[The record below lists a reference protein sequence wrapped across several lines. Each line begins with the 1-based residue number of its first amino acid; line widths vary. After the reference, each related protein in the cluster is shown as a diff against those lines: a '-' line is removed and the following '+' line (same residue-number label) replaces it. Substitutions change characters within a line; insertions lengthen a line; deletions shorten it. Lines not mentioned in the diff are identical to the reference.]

1 MKRTA
6 AQALV
11 ATLENQGVDR
21 VFCVPGESYL
31 DVLDALRDSPI
42 QTVVARQE
50 GGAAMMAEADAKLM
64 GRPGVVFVTRG
75 PGAANASSGVHV
87 AQQDSTPLVLF
98 AGQVARAARG
108 RDAFQEVD
116 FAAFYGG
123 MAKFVEEVADPDR
136 VPGAVAHAFR
146 TALSDRPGPAVVSLP
161 EDMLG
166 EPCAAPPG
174 ARATVDEEA
183 VDGAPVREFDARL
196 GNAER
201 PLVVVGGSLWRAAD
215 TARLADYAETAG
227 VPVACVFRRQQLFD
241 HEHPHY
247 AGDIGIGI
255 NPALRRAVEETDLL
269 VLLGT
274 RFSEIPSQSY
284 ALPLARTPVVHV
296 HPDASELQRVHRAEL
311 AIRASP
317 GSFLAASAARGRRSV
332 YVDALH
338 ESYLKWS
345 RLPHPSPG
353 KLTMGKVMA
362 TLRDIGD
369 PRMIVTNGAGNY
381 SAWVHRFHRFGR
393 FGTQVAPTSGSM
405 GYGLPAAIAA
415 KLRHPDRTVV
425 CFAGDGCFQMTGQ
438 EIATA
443 VQYDAR
449 VIVLVVDNRMYGT
462 IRMHQERAFPGRVHG
477 TSLVNPDFAALARA
491 YGAYGERVERD
502 ADFPTAF
509 ARAREARVPA
519 LLHLVVDSGG
529 DHTRR
534 DAVGSARSLA
544 PWIAGRGRACPVPR
558 RGSIYVAGDHK
569 GRPYGRCAVPMDHP

>member
-11 ATLENQGVDR
+11 ETLENQGVDR

-31 DVLDALRDSPI
+31 DVLDALRDSSI
-42 QTVVARQE
+42 ETVVARQE
-50 GGAAMMAEADAKLM
+50 GGAAMMAEADGKLT

-108 RDAFQEVD
+108 RDAFQELD
-116 FAAFYGG
+116 FRAFYGG
-123 MAKFVEEVADPDR
+123 MAKSVAEVDDPDR
-136 VPGAVAHAFR
+136 VPGAVADAFR
-146 TALSDRPGPAVVSLP
+146 AALSGRPGPAVVSLP

-166 EPCAAPPG
+166 EACATPANDRVEVERAVSDG
-174 ARATVDEEA
+174 VLASAFDVRLQAAR
-183 VDGAPVREFDARL
+183 
-196 GNAER
+196 R
-201 PLVVVGGSLWRAAD
+201 PLVVVGGSVWRREDAVAL
-215 TARLADYAETAG
+215 RGFAETAG

-255 NPALRRAVEETDLL
+255 NPALRRAVEDTDLL

-284 ALPLARTPVVHV
+284 TLPLAQTPLVHV

-311 AIRASP
+311 AIQARP
-317 GSFLAASAARGRRSV
+317 GAFLAASAARGERNAHV
-332 YVDALH
+332 EALH
-338 ESYLKWS
+338 ASYLEWS
-345 RLPHPSPG
+345 RLPHASPG
-353 KLTMGKVMA
+353 ELTMGKVMA
-362 TLRDIGD
+362 TLRDLDD
-369 PRMIVTNGAGNY
+369 PDVIVTNGAGNY
-381 SAWVHRFHRFGR
+381 SGWVHRFHRFRR

-415 KLRHPDRTVV
+415 KLRHPNRTVV

-438 EIATA
+438 ELATA
-443 VQYDAR
+443 VQHDVRA
-449 VIVLVVDNRMYGT
+449 IVLVVDNGMYGT
-462 IRMHQERAFPGRVHG
+462 IRMHQERAFPGRVHA
-477 TSLVNPDFAALARA
+477 TSLSNPDFAALARA

-502 ADFPTAF
+502 ADFPAAF
-509 ARAREARVPA
+509 ARAREAGVPA
-519 LLHLVVDSGG
+519 VLHLVVDPEAITLAETLS
-529 DHTRR
+529 
-534 DAVGSARSLA
+534 SL
-544 PWIAGRGRACPVPR
+544 RGAMQQ
-558 RGSIYVAGDHK
+558 
-569 GRPYGRCAVPMDHP
+569 RP

>member
-1 MKRTA
+1 MNRTA

-11 ATLENQGVDR
+11 ETLEAQGVDR

-31 DVLDALRDSPI
+31 DVLDALRDSSI
-42 QTVVARQE
+42 ETVVARQE
-50 GGAAMMAEADAKLM
+50 GGAAMMAEADAKLT

-116 FAAFYGG
+116 FEGFYGG
-123 MAKFVEEVADPDR
+123 MTKFVAEVDDPDDVPGTVAD
-136 VPGAVAHAFR
+136 AFR
-146 TALSDRPGPAVVSLP
+146 TALSGRPGPAVVSLP
-161 EDMLG
+161 EDMLA
-166 EPCAAPPG
+166 EPCAAASG
-174 ARATVDEEA
+174 DRVD
-183 VDGAPVREFDARL
+183 VDGEPVDDSQVQTFDARL
-196 GNAER
+196 ANAKR
-201 PLVVVGGSLWRAAD
+201 PLVVVGGSLWRAPD
-215 TARLADYAETAG
+215 TARLETYAQTAG

-247 AGDIGIGI
+247 AGDIGIGL
-255 NPALRRAVEETDLL
+255 NPALRRALEQTDLL

-284 ALPLARTPVVHV
+284 ALPLAHTPVVHV
-296 HPDASELQRVHRAEL
+296 HPDASELRRVHPAEL
-311 AIRASP
+311 AIQARP
-317 GSFLAASAARGRRSV
+317 GAFLAASAARGKRSV

-338 ESYLKWS
+338 ASYLAWS

-353 KLTMGKVMA
+353 AMTMGKVMA
-362 TLRDIGD
+362 TLRDLGD
-369 PRMIVTNGAGNY
+369 SYMVVTNGAGNY
-381 SAWVHRFHRFGR
+381 SGWVHRFHRFRR

-449 VIVLVVDNRMYGT
+449 VIVLVVDNGMYGT
-462 IRMHQERAFPGRVHG
+462 IRMHQERSFPGRVHA
-477 TSLVNPDFAALARA
+477 TSLINPDFAALARA
-491 YGAYGERVERD
+491 YGAHGERLERD
-502 ADFPTAF
+502 ADFPAAF

-519 LLHLVVDSGG
+519 VLHLAVDPEAITPAETLSG
-529 DHTRR
+529 
-534 DAVGSARSLA
+534 LA
-544 PWIAGRGRACPVPR
+544 PQQPLPAGTAFRPSPSRASTQPDLSANAENPTGC
-558 RGSIYVAGDHK
+558 
-569 GRPYGRCAVPMDHP
+569 

>member
-31 DVLDALRDSPI
+31 DVLDALRDSSI
-42 QTVVARQE
+42 ETVVARQE
-50 GGAAMMAEADAKLM
+50 GGAAMMAEADAKLT

-108 RDAFQEVD
+108 RDAFQELD
-116 FAAFYGG
+116 FEAFYGG
-123 MAKFVEEVADPDR
+123 MAKTVTEVDDPDR
-136 VPGAVAHAFR
+136 VPGAVADSFR
-146 TALSDRPGPAVVSLP
+146 AALSDRPGPAVVSLP

-166 EPCAAPPG
+166 EACATPAED
-174 ARATVDEEA
+174 RVTVKEAA
-183 VDGAPVREFDARL
+183 VDGASVRAFATRL
-196 GNAER
+196 EAAQR
-201 PLVVVGGSLWRAAD
+201 PLVVAGGSVWRPEDAA
-215 TARLADYAETAG
+215 ALREFAETAG

-241 HEHPHY
+241 HEHSHY

-255 NPALRRAVEETDLL
+255 NPALRRAVEESDLL

-284 ALPLARTPVVHV
+284 GLPLARTPVVHV

-311 AIRASP
+311 AIRARP
-317 GSFLAASAARGRRSV
+317 GAFLTASTARGERRG

-338 ESYLKWS
+338 AGYLEWS

-353 KLTMGKVMA
+353 EMTMGKVMA
-362 TLRDIGD
+362 TLRDLDD
-369 PRMIVTNGAGNY
+369 PDMIVTNGAGNY
-381 SAWVHRFHRFGR
+381 SAWVHRFHRFRR
-393 FGTQVAPTSGSM
+393 FGTQLAPTSGSM

-415 KLRHPDRTVV
+415 KLRHPERTVV

-438 EIATA
+438 ELATA
-443 VQYDAR
+443 VQHDAR
-449 VIVLVVDNRMYGT
+449 VVVLVVDNGMYGT
-462 IRMHQERAFPGRVHG
+462 IRMHQERNFPGRVHA
-477 TSLVNPDFAALARA
+477 TSLTNPDFAALARA
-491 YGAYGERVERD
+491 YGAFGERVERE
-502 ADFPTAF
+502 ADFAPAF
-509 ARAREARVPA
+509 ARALETGVPA
-519 LLHLVVDSGG
+519 VLHLVVDPEAITPAETLSGL
-529 DHTRR
+529 R
-534 DAVGSARSLA
+534 DG
-544 PWIAGRGRACPVPR
+544 
-558 RGSIYVAGDHK
+558 
-569 GRPYGRCAVPMDHP
+569 

>member
-1 MKRTA
+1 MTRTA

-31 DVLDALRDSPI
+31 DVLDALRDSSI
-42 QTVVARQE
+42 ETVVARQE
-50 GGAAMMAEADAKLM
+50 GGAAMMAEADAKLT

-116 FAAFYGG
+116 FAAFFGG
-123 MAKFVEEVADPDR
+123 MAKSVQEVDDPDR
-136 VPGAVAHAFR
+136 VSGAVAHAFR
-146 TALSDRPGPAVVSLP
+146 AALSDRPGPAVVSLP

-166 EPCAAPPG
+166 EHCAAPPG
-174 ARATVDEEA
+174 GQVAVAGETVDDA
-183 VDGAPVREFDARL
+183 LVREFDARL
-196 GNAER
+196 EVAKR
-201 PLVVVGGSLWRAAD
+201 PLVVVGGSLWRAPD
-215 TARLADYAETAG
+215 TAVLANYAEMAG

-284 ALPLARTPVVHV
+284 LLPLAHTPVVHV
-296 HPDASELQRVHRAEL
+296 HPDASELRRVHRAEL
-311 AIRASP
+311 AIQARP
-317 GSFLAASAARGRRSV
+317 GAFLAASAAQGQRSV

-338 ESYLKWS
+338 ASYLAWS

-353 KLTMGKVMA
+353 NLTMGKAMA
-362 TLRDIGD
+362 TLRGLDD
-369 PRMIVTNGAGNY
+369 PDLIVTNGAGNY
-381 SAWVHRFHRFGR
+381 SAWVHRFHRFRR
-393 FGTQVAPTSGSM
+393 FGSQVAPTSGSM
-405 GYGLPAAIAA
+405 GYGLPAAVAT

-438 EIATA
+438 ELATA

-449 VIVLVVDNRMYGT
+449 VIVLVVDNGMYGT
-462 IRMHQERAFPGRVHG
+462 IRMHQERSFPGRVHA
-477 TSLVNPDFAALARA
+477 TSLINPDFAALARA
-491 YGAYGERVERD
+491 YGAYGERLERD
-502 ADFPTAF
+502 ADFPAAF

-519 LLHLVVDSGG
+519 VLHLAVDPEAITPAETLSGLYA
-529 DHTRR
+529 DAVTRR
-534 DAVGSARSLA
+534 
-544 PWIAGRGRACPVPR
+544 
-558 RGSIYVAGDHK
+558 
-569 GRPYGRCAVPMDHP
+569 

>member
-1 MKRTA
+1 MQRTA
-6 AQALV
+6 ARALV
-11 ATLENQGVDR
+11 ETLENQGVDR

-50 GGAAMMAEADAKLM
+50 GGAAMMAEADAKLT

-108 RDAFQEVD
+108 LDAFQEVD
-116 FAAFYGG
+116 FEAFYGG
-123 MAKFVEEVADPDR
+123 MAKSVAEVDDPDDVPGTVAD
-136 VPGAVAHAFR
+136 AFR
-146 TALSDRPGPAVVSLP
+146 TAMSDRPGPAVVSLP

-166 EPCAAPPG
+166 EPCAAPPAG
-174 ARATVDEEA
+174 RVSVGDESVD
-183 VDGAPVREFDARL
+183 DTRVREFDARL
-196 GNAER
+196 ENAER
-201 PLVVVGGSLWRAAD
+201 PLVVVGGSLWRASG
-215 TARLADYAETAG
+215 TTGLENYAETAG

-255 NPALRRAVEETDLL
+255 NPALRRAVEDSDLL

-284 ALPLARTPVVHV
+284 ALPLAGTPVVQV
-296 HPDASELQRVHRAEL
+296 HPDGSELQRVHRTEL
-311 AIRASP
+311 AIRARP
-317 GSFLAASAARGRRSV
+317 GAFLAASAARGKRSA

-338 ESYLKWS
+338 ASYLEWS

-353 KLTMGKVMA
+353 AMTMGKVMA
-362 TLRDIGD
+362 TLRDLGEVH
-369 PRMIVTNGAGNY
+369 MIVTNGAGNY
-381 SAWVHRFHRFGR
+381 SGWVHRFHRFRR

-405 GYGLPAAIAA
+405 GYGLPAAVAA

-438 EIATA
+438 ELATA

-449 VIVLVVDNRMYGT
+449 VIVLVVDNGMYGT
-462 IRMHQERAFPGRVHG
+462 IRMHQERSFPGRVHA
-477 TSLVNPDFAALARA
+477 TSLINPDFAALARA
-491 YGAYGERVERD
+491 YGAYGERVDRD
-502 ADFPTAF
+502 ANFPAAF
-509 ARAREARVPA
+509 DRAREAGVPA
-519 LLHLVVDSGG
+519 LLHLVVDPEAITPAETLSG
-529 DHTRR
+529 
-534 DAVGSARSLA
+534 L
-544 PWIAGRGRACPVPR
+544 PGR
-558 RGSIYVAGDHK
+558 
-569 GRPYGRCAVPMDHP
+569 

>member
-1 MKRTA
+1 ME
-6 AQALV
+6 
-11 ATLENQGVDR
+11 TLENQGVDR
-21 VFCVPGESYL
+21 IFCVPGESYL

-50 GGAAMMAEADAKLM
+50 GGAAMMAEADAKLT

-123 MAKFVEEVADPDR
+123 MAKSVVEIEDTDR
-136 VPGAVAHAFR
+136 VPGAVADAFR

-161 EDMLG
+161 EDMLR
-166 EPCAAPPG
+166 EHCAAPAG
-174 ARATVDEEA
+174 AYVAVGDEPLAHELI
-183 VDGAPVREFDARL
+183 REFDARL
-196 GNAER
+196 ENARR
-201 PLVVVGGSLWRAAD
+201 PLVVVGGSLWRGED
-215 TARLADYAETAG
+215 TARLANYAETAG

-255 NPALRRAVEETDLL
+255 NPALRRAVAESDLL

-284 ALPLARTPVVHV
+284 ALPLACTPVVHV
-296 HPDASELQRVHRAEL
+296 HADALELQRVHRAEL
-311 AIRASP
+311 AINARP
-317 GSFLAASAARGRRSV
+317 GAVLAASAARGRRSE

-338 ESYLKWS
+338 ASYLEWS

-353 KLTMGKVMA
+353 AMTMGAVMA
-362 TLRDIGD
+362 TLRSLGEAD
-369 PRMIVTNGAGNY
+369 MIVTNGAGNY
-381 SAWVHRFHRFGR
+381 SGWVHRFHRFRR
-393 FGTQVAPTSGSM
+393 FGTQLAPTSGSM
-405 GYGLPAAIAA
+405 GYGLPAAVAA
-415 KLRHPDRTVV
+415 KLRHPQRTVV

-443 VQYDAR
+443 VQYGAQ
-449 VIVLVVDNRMYGT
+449 VIVLVVDNGIYGT
-462 IRMHQERAFPGRVHG
+462 IRMHQERAFPGRVHA

-491 YGAYGERVERD
+491 YGAYGERVDLD
-502 ADFPTAF
+502 ADFPAAF
-509 ARAREARVPA
+509 ARARNARVPA
-519 LLHLVVDSGG
+519 VLHLVTAPEAITPAETLTGLPGRRSPGG
-529 DHTRR
+529 
-534 DAVGSARSLA
+534 
-544 PWIAGRGRACPVPR
+544 
-558 RGSIYVAGDHK
+558 
-569 GRPYGRCAVPMDHP
+569 

>member
-1 MKRTA
+1 ME
-6 AQALV
+6 
-11 ATLENQGVDR
+11 TLENQGVDR
-21 VFCVPGESYL
+21 IFCVPGESYL
-31 DVLDALRDSPI
+31 DVLDALRDSAI

-50 GGAAMMAEADAKLM
+50 GGAAMMAEADAKLT

-123 MAKFVEEVADPDR
+123 MAKSVEEADDADRLPGVVAQ
-136 VPGAVAHAFR
+136 AFR

-174 ARATVDEEA
+174 GRVAVSDEPLDDEL
-183 VDGAPVREFDARL
+183 VREFDARL
-196 GNAER
+196 EDSQR
-201 PLVVVGGSLWRAAD
+201 PLVVVGGSLWRAPD
-215 TARLADYAETAG
+215 TARLANYAETAG

-247 AGDIGIGI
+247 VGDIGIGV
-255 NPALRRAVEETDLL
+255 NPELRRAVEETDLL

-284 ALPLARTPVVHV
+284 ALPLAHTPVVHV
-296 HPDASELQRVHRAEL
+296 HPDASELQRVHQAEL
-311 AIRASP
+311 AIQARP
-317 GSFLAASAARGRRSV
+317 GTFLAASAARGKRSE
-332 YVDALH
+332 YVHALH
-338 ESYLKWS
+338 AGYLEWS

-353 KLTMGKVMA
+353 SMTMGKVMA
-362 TLRDIGD
+362 TLRDLRD
-369 PRMIVTNGAGNY
+369 PHLIVTNGAGNY
-381 SAWVHRFHRFGR
+381 SGWVHRFHRFR
-393 FGTQVAPTSGSM
+393 WFGTQVAPTSGSM

-415 KLRHPDRTVV
+415 KLRHPEGTVV

-449 VIVLVVDNRMYGT
+449 VIVLVVDNGMYGT
-462 IRMHQERAFPGRVHG
+462 IRMHQERSFPGRVHA
-477 TSLVNPDFAALARA
+477 TSLTNPDFAALARA
-491 YGAYGERVERD
+491 YGGYGERVERD
-502 ADFPTAF
+502 ADFPAAF

-519 LLHLVVDSGG
+519 VLHLLVDPEAI
-529 DHTRR
+529 TP
-534 DAVGSARSLA
+534 AETLASLRHL
-544 PWIAGRGRACPVPR
+544 P
-558 RGSIYVAGDHK
+558 
-569 GRPYGRCAVPMDHP
+569 

>member
-11 ATLENQGVDR
+11 ETLENQEVDR

-31 DVLDALRDSPI
+31 DVLDALRDSLI

-50 GGAAMMAEADAKLM
+50 GGAAMMAEADAKLT

-108 RDAFQEVD
+108 RDAFQELD

-123 MAKFVEEVADPDR
+123 MAKSVAEVDDPDR

-146 TALSDRPGPAVVSLP
+146 TSLSGRPGPAVVSLP

-166 EPCAAPPG
+166 EPCAAASG
-174 ARATVDEEA
+174 DRVEADGQRLDDSLVRA
-183 VDGAPVREFDARL
+183 FDARL
-196 GNAER
+196 ANAKR

-215 TARLADYAETAG
+215 TARLENYAETAG

-247 AGDIGIGI
+247 AGDIGIGV
-255 NPALRRAVEETDLL
+255 NPALRRAIEETDLL

-284 ALPLARTPVVHV
+284 ALPLAGTPVVHV

-311 AIRASP
+311 AIPARP
-317 GSFLAASAARGRRSV
+317 GAFLAASAARGERSG

-338 ESYLKWS
+338 SGYLEWS
-345 RLPHPSPG
+345 RLPHRSPG
-353 KLTMGKVMA
+353 AMTMGRVMA
-362 TLRDIGD
+362 TLRDLGD

-381 SAWVHRFHRFGR
+381 SGWVHRFHRFRR

-449 VIVLVVDNRMYGT
+449 VIALVVDNGMYGT
-462 IRMHQERAFPGRVHG
+462 IRMHQERSFPGRVHA

-491 YGAYGERVERD
+491 YGAYAERLDRD
-502 ADFPTAF
+502 ADFPAAF
-509 ARAREARVPA
+509 HRAREARMPA
-519 LLHLVVDSGG
+519 VLHLVVDPEAITPAETLSG
-529 DHTRR
+529 
-534 DAVGSARSLA
+534 L
-544 PWIAGRGRACPVPR
+544 RGQ
-558 RGSIYVAGDHK
+558 
-569 GRPYGRCAVPMDHP
+569 